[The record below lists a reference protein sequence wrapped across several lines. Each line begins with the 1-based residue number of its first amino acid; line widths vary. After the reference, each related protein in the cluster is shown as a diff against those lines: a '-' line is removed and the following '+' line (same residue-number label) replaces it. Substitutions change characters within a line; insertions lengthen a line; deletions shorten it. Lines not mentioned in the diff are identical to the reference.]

1 MKRKRMSWA
10 LITIAA
16 VTVTAVVAYH
26 ELRGHASVPGFRVD
40 PIAVGDVVRTVTA
53 DGTLQAVTTVK
64 VGAQVSGTISEVDAD
79 FNSVVR
85 KGQVLARLDPAL
97 IQTEVEEARAALA
110 GARADADQAH
120 VAVEDARVKL
130 AQAQALA
137 GRQVITPSDLE
148 DARVAMDTAQA
159 DLHAKQAQVRQAEAR
174 LRQAEVDLNNAVI
187 AAPIDGIIVARNVDP
202 GQTVASSFEPPTLFE
217 IAADL
222 ARMQLIATVD
232 EADIGLVEPGQSVQ
246 FVVDAYPGKTFT
258 GVVAEVRLQPD
269 ADQSAVE
276 YSTVVSVANPE
287 LRLRP
292 GMTGRLTI
300 EAARHENVLRVPS
313 AALEFVPSRDTFAAL
328 GQEVP
333 PELPTALAARAHQ
346 REGAPGVI
354 WVLDGTRLRGENVT
368 LGLSDGTYTE
378 ITGPGLHAG
387 TPVVTMAPM

>member
-1 MKRKRMSWA
+1 MKRMSLA
-10 LITIAA
+10 LITVAAMSVAA
-16 VTVTAVVAYH
+16 VVTYH
-26 ELRGHASVPGFRVD
+26 ELRGRASVPHFRTD
-40 PIAVGDVVRTVTA
+40 SIAIADVVRTITA

-79 FNSVVR
+79 FNGVVH

-110 GARADADQAH
+110 EAKADADQAQ

-130 AQAQALA
+130 AQARALA

-159 DLHAKQAQVRQAEAR
+159 DLDAKRAQVRQAEAR
-174 LRQAEVDLNNAVI
+174 LRQAGVDLNNTVI
-187 AAPIDGIIVARNVDP
+187 TAPRDGIIVARNVDP
-202 GQTVASSFEPPTLFE
+202 GQTVASSFESPTLFE

-222 ARMQLIATVD
+222 ARLQLIATVD
-232 EADIGLVEPGQSVQ
+232 EADIALVKPTQAVR
-246 FVVDAYPGKTFT
+246 FAVDAYPGNTFT
-258 GVVAEVRLQPD
+258 GVVTEVRLQPD
-269 ADQSAVE
+269 ADESAVE
-276 YSTVVSVANPE
+276 YSTVVSVANPD

-300 EAARHENVLRVPS
+300 EAARHGNVLRVPS
-313 AALEFVPSRDTFAAL
+313 AALEFVPSRETFAAL
-328 GQEVP
+328 GQKVP
-333 PELPTALAARAHQ
+333 PELATALAARPHQ
-346 REGAPGVI
+346 KEGSPGVI
-354 WVLDGTRLRGENVT
+354 WVLDGAKLRGERVT

-378 ITGPGLHAG
+378 ITCPGLRAG